1 MGQEAKIK
9 TREVLSKAFDL
20 GRYLDM
26 VNLELHLSE
35 KSDEALNAIEEILLD
50 KSSLRRMDY
59 KDLISLH
66 QAILRKKQLSVNMV
80 RTFVD
85 DTIKNSFIKS
95 MISSEVKKVN
105 KGEET
110 DPKIKSIVEKIR
122 GSVVSS
128 EPIDI

>member
-1 MGQEAKIK
+1 
-9 TREVLSKAFDL
+9 
-20 GRYLDM
+20 M

-66 QAILRKKQLSVNMV
+66 QAILKKKQLSVNMV

-95 MISSEVKKVN
+95 LISSEVKKVN

-122 GSVVSS
+122 GSVVNS
-128 EPIDI
+128 ETIDI